1 MKNYTLLEEIKKIKI
16 PNYTLSEEII
26 NSLSHGIAAAFS
38 ICGLIMLII
47 KASNIGATA
56 ISSVTIFGTTMIL
69 LYTISCIY
77 HALSPNIL
85 GKKILRVIDHCNV
98 FLLVF
103 GTIIPVSLIG
113 IGGIYGWIFFGITA
127 FTTLIGIFS
136 SCINIDKVQLIEVI
150 CHLLNGWSVV
160 FFSKILLQNIGLI
173 GLILIILGGVM
184 YTLGAILYGIGSKRK
199 YIHSIFHFFC
209 IFGTILHYISIY
221 KYVL

>member
-38 ICGLIMLII
+38 VCGLIMLII
-47 KASNIGATA
+47 KASNINATA
-56 ISSVTIFGTTMIL
+56 VSSVTIFGTTMIL
-69 LYTISCIY
+69 LYTMSCIY

-113 IGGIYGWIFFGITA
+113 IGGISGWIFFGIIA

-136 SCINIDKVQLIEVI
+136 SCVNLDKVQLIEVI

-160 FFSKILLQNIGLI
+160 FFSKILLQNIGLM

-221 KYVL
+221 KYIL

>member
-1 MKNYTLLEEIKKIKI
+1 MKNYKLLEEIRKIKI

-38 ICGLIMLII
+38 ICGLILLII
-47 KASNIGATA
+47 KASNINATA
-56 ISSVTIFGTTMIL
+56 VSSVTIFGTTMIL
-69 LYTISCIY
+69 LYTMSCIY

-85 GKKILRVIDHCNV
+85 GKKILRIIDHCNV

-103 GTIIPVSLIG
+103 GTIIPVALIG
-113 IGGIYGWIFFGITA
+113 IKGIYGWIFFGITA
-127 FTTLIGIFS
+127 ITTLIGIFF

-150 CHLLNGWSVV
+150 CHLLNGWSVI
-160 FFSKILLQNIGLI
+160 FFSKILLENIGII

-184 YTLGAILYGIGSKRK
+184 YTIGAILYGIGSKRK

>member
-47 KASNIGATA
+47 KASNINVTA
-56 ISSVTIFGTTMIL
+56 VSSVTIFGTTMIL
-69 LYTISCIY
+69 LYTMSCIY

-113 IGGIYGWIFFGITA
+113 IGGIPGWIFFGITA

-136 SCINIDKVQLIEVI
+136 SCISIDKVQLIEVI

-221 KYVL
+221 KYIL

>member
-47 KASNIGATA
+47 KASNINVTA
-56 ISSVTIFGTTMIL
+56 VSSVTIFGTTMIL
-69 LYTISCIY
+69 LYTMSCIY

-113 IGGIYGWIFFGITA
+113 IGGISGWIFFGITA